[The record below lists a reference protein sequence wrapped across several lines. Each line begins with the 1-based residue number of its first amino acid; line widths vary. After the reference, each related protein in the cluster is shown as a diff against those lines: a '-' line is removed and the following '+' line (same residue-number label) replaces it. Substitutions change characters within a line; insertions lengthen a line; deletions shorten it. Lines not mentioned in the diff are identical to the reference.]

1 MVLKC
6 KVVMVKD
13 LGIRVTNTFFGSHLH
28 DAEMYSWYL
37 ERLH

>member
-13 LGIRVTNTFFGSHLH
+13 LGISVTDTLFWSDLH
-28 DAEMYSWYL
+28 DAEMYS
-37 ERLH
+37 

>member
-13 LGIRVTNTFFGSHLH
+13 LGIRVRNTFFLSRVH
-28 DAEMYSWYL
+28 DAETYSW
-37 ERLH
+37 